1 MQGKIIEGF
10 LLGFGAAF
18 GFALGNGLIGLV
30 VAALSH
36 GRVG

>member
-18 GFALGNGLIGLV
+18 GLALGNGLISV
-30 VAALSH
+30 VVMALSRGH
-36 GRVG
+36 